1 MTNKRAFPLSAFL
14 ASLFFAFA
22 LVVSGCLIYLRLHRQ
37 DWVQTYDTLPLF
49 CFDYLVL
56 PLLWISL
63 AYLAVWL
70 LHLLL
75 PALRRLPVCRVSVRR
90 LLLGVASAVVIL
102 YYGMAAGFLTGLFS
116 PRPFLLF
123 LLNHNAVLLPVGI
136 LLYYGLRSQN
146 ADPLLEKDG

>member
-1 MTNKRAFPLSAFL
+1 MANKRTFPLSAFL
-14 ASLFFAFA
+14 AGLFSALA
-22 LVVSGCLIYLRLHRQ
+22 LVASGCLIYLRLHQ
-37 DWVQTYDTLPLF
+37 QNWVQTYDTLPLF

-75 PALRRLPVCRVSVRR
+75 PALRRLPVCGVSIRR
-90 LLLGVASAVVIL
+90 ILLGVASAAVIL

-136 LLYYGLRSQN
+136 LLYYGLRNKKRRS
-146 ADPLLEKDG
+146 ASGKGD